1 MKSRLFTFGCSFT
14 KYHWPTWADILSQE
28 YDEFQ
33 NWAQAG
39 CGNHFVLY
47 SLIECIQRNKITAD
61 DTVAIM
67 WTGITREDRYVDKQW
82 KPLGSVFLEET
93 SYPREYVENFTD
105 PTGYLITNLA
115 VVESCK
121 RILDSI
127 GCQYYFLSMVPLHSF
142 VETKRIRFFNL
153 FPTLEQNVID
163 LYSGLKSVLL
173 PSMLEVVFN
182 NDFSSRDHVPVPH
195 RKLQEQIK
203 SFKERY
209 NQVAGADWPT
219 FENFYDSVD
228 NNHPCMKEIHD
239 MGLVDWRENLQARR
253 GDSHPTPNEHL
264 EYLERLNITTITDH
278 QRKYAQQWTDRL
290 LSHETF
296 EFSTQ
301 LPERF

>member
-1 MKSRLFTFGCSFT
+1 MKKRLFTFGCSFT
-14 KYHWPTWADILSQE
+14 NYHWPTWADILSHE

-33 NWAQAG
+33 NWAQVG
-39 CGNHFVLY
+39 CGNHFIFY

-82 KPLGSVFLEET
+82 KPMGSVFLEET

-115 VVESCK
+115 VVESCR

-163 LYSGLKSVLL
+163 LYSDLKSVLL

-195 RKLQEQIK
+195 RKRREQME

-219 FENFYDSVD
+219 FETFYNGIDT
-228 NNHPCMKEIHD
+228 NHPCFKEIND
-239 MGLVDWRENLQARR
+239 MGLVEWRENLQTRR
-253 GDSHPTPNEHL
+253 GDTHPTPNEHL
-264 EYLERLNITTITDH
+264 EYLERLNITTITDS
-278 QRKYAQQWTDRL
+278 QRAYAQQWTDRL
-290 LSHETF
+290 LSHEPF

-301 LPERF
+301 LPKRF